1 MGQRD
6 AWASVSDDELLARC
20 EVDLYRASGP
30 GGQKRNKTSSAVRL
44 RHLPSGLRVIAEESR
59 SQHENKAKALK
70 RMRRALW
77 LELREP
83 PPEGDLAAHPTV
95 TAARDRNGALWV
107 GARDPRYL
115 PLAALLLD
123 TLEAHGASMA
133 ETAGRFGIGSAALAD
148 LLRADE
154 DAWKET
160 CRIRQAHGLKALN

>member
-1 MGQRD
+1 VGQRD

-123 TLEAHGASMA
+123 TLEAHGARMA

>member
-6 AWASVSDDELLARC
+6 VWANVSDEELLARC

-44 RHLPSGLRVIAEESR
+44 RHLSSGLRVIAEESR

-83 PPEGDLAAHPTV
+83 VPEGDLASHPTV
-95 TAARDRNGALWV
+95 AGARDRAGVLWV
-107 GARDPRYL
+107 GAKDPRYL

-123 TLEAHGASMA
+123 TLDAHGARMA
-133 ETAGRFGIGSAALAD
+133 ETAGRFGIGSANLAD

-154 DAWKET
+154 DAWKEA
-160 CRIRQAHGLKALN
+160 CRIRQAHGHKALN